1 MRASRRNAPR
11 ATALLLIAAGMAL
24 AGCQTDGPGAS
35 MAAAPPEPPLT
46 RPNAALIC
54 WSKTEKDA
62 ARMTLDKR
70 ADVVTKCIDDKMR
83 SVGRS

>member
-1 MRASRRNAPR
+1 MRASKRTTPAR
-11 ATALLLIAAGMAL
+11 ATALLLIAASMAL
-24 AGCQTDGPGAS
+24 AGCQTDDPGAS
-35 MAAAPPEPPLT
+35 MAAGPVPMT
-46 RPNAALIC
+46 RQNAALIC

-83 SVGRS
+83 SARN